1 MQICDGDC
9 TSAREKLCSRRLMVS
24 EDWVRAK
31 SPIGVPPLKGIPS
44 YSGGTL
50 MDYDKVTVHV
60 SPAGEEGCHEFVTSG
75 QVGHYGFRDVIRLV
89 ATTKSGSDFL
99 SADVAEHFL
108 VNLRNTIIASL
119 GCNITRYAS
128 ENDLPYYQIAKSS
141 KPQHRILLD
150 SCRYDQQQKL
160 APVVKSFGRKKN
172 LEASNSL
179 MQKILHYA
187 SSEFTLA
194 FGAWKGEFD
203 DGILDIRLHVQS
215 DLYDIRT
222 TQFVKQ
228 NRRRAWAFERTI
240 TRKME
245 QDLAQRVRGPLK
257 RYKGVRWRPERKH
270 PWVAE
275 IKLSEKRKLW
285 IGDFDTPEEAA
296 QAFDVAVISHKK
308 KTALNFKDSLV
319 RTSEVVEQLPS
330 PPSNKP
336 FDITYDGAPPINVAS
351 IFHRRKRF
359 VNQLEAFII
368 PESRSLDQLSSHGQ
382 TFEITH
388 DHDEETTSNTK
399 DPPKFVPTKSLKA
412 PFLAEQRAHTK
423 FAGVHHNEL
432 VSAVSF
438 ITSNLEAS
446 DSMLK
451 SSSLVQLSAY
461 EESGPLDSR
470 SYDNV
475 GAIPRR
481 KEMMTAN
488 CENSSLRIPR
498 FFREQLMGEASDAST
513 TSDMCFESHGDS
525 RVAGLLCGQLL
536 NITHD
541 DEVAAVC
548 HKQGRTSH
556 VDEDPPISV
565 PSKYLE
571 PPFLAEQCSDVKFAG
586 LYHNDLQAPISC
598 VTSNLDGSEAM
609 LEPSPWVQ
617 VSAYEE
623 SGPLDSRSYDNV
635 GAIPRRKEMMTAN
648 CENSSLRIPRFFR
661 EQLMGEASDASTTSD
676 MCFESHGDSRVAGLL
691 CGQLL
696 NITHDDEVAAV
707 CHKQGRTSHVDEDP
721 PISVPSKYLEPPFL
735 AEQCSDVKFAG
746 LYHNDLQAPIS
757 CVTSN
762 LDGSEAMLEP
772 SPWVQVSAYEEEPME
787 QQLGTSKKI
796 WDEANDMCFDMFGDP
811 KVASLSGE
819 HLDFAHDDDVV
830 AIHHRQGTTSNVVED
845 PPSKSL
851 KPPFLAEQH
860 SEVKFEG
867 VHNELDA
874 TISFST
880 SMVECGEEPLE
891 SRLYGNVGAISHRK
905 ETMTVNWENSSPN
918 VPSALSKQ
926 PLDIASD
933 IMCFDMLG
941 DPRVAGSSVSHYNSN
956 EEASSSTMPGWP
968 IHDSLFDSLGFHDIF
983 LDPNDFI
990 QADSAGRH
998 VVDRTA
1004 MLWSVPI
1011 ASRDESHSVQG
1022 SVAPFQGIEG
1032 DLHDFLSPT
1041 EIDQAKDTDQNNQ

>member
-1 MQICDGDC
+1 
-9 TSAREKLCSRRLMVS
+9 
-24 EDWVRAK
+24 
-31 SPIGVPPLKGIPS
+31 
-44 YSGGTL
+44 
-50 MDYDKVTVHV
+50 
-60 SPAGEEGCHEFVTSG
+60 
-75 QVGHYGFRDVIRLV
+75 VIRLV

-99 SADVAEHFL
+99 SADVAQHFL

-119 GCNITRYAS
+119 GCNITRYPS

-141 KPQHRILLD
+141 KPHHRILLD
-150 SCRYDQQQKL
+150 SSRYDQQQKL
-160 APVVKSFGRKKN
+160 APVVQSFGRKKN
-172 LEASNSL
+172 VESSNSL

-194 FGAWKGEFD
+194 FGAWKGEFKD

-240 TRKME
+240 TRKVE
-245 QDLAQRVRGPLK
+245 QDLAQRVRGGPLK

-308 KTALNFKDSLV
+308 KTALNFEDSLV

-336 FDITYDGAPPINVAS
+336 LDITYDDAPPINVAS

-359 VNQLEAFII
+359 AHQLEAPII
-368 PESRSLDQLSSHGQ
+368 PTSRSLDQHSSCGQ

-388 DHDEETTSNTK
+388 DHDEGTTTPNTK
-399 DPPKFVPTKSLKA
+399 DPPKLAPTKSLKA

-423 FAGVHHNEL
+423 FAGVHHNQL

-446 DSMLK
+446 DSMLE

-461 EESGPLDSR
+461 EESEPLDSR

-475 GAIPRR
+475 GSIPHR

-488 CENSSLRIPR
+488 WGNSSLSIPR
-498 FFREQLMGEASDAST
+498 FFGEQLLGEASDAST
-513 TSDMCFESHGDS
+513 TSDMVFESHGDP

-541 DEVAAVC
+541 DEEVAAVC
-548 HKQGRTSH
+548 HKQGTTSD
-556 VDEDPPISV
+556 VGEDPPISV

-571 PPFLAEQCSDVKFAG
+571 PPFLAEQCADVKFAG
-586 LYHNDLQAPISC
+586 LYHNDLQAAISC

-609 LEPSPWVQ
+609 LEPSSWVQ
-617 VSAYEE
+617 VSAYE
-623 SGPLDSRSYDNV
+623 G
-635 GAIPRRKEMMTAN
+635 
-648 CENSSLRIPRFFR
+648 
-661 EQLMGEASDASTTSD
+661 
-676 MCFESHGDSRVAGLL
+676 
-691 CGQLL
+691 
-696 NITHDDEVAAV
+696 
-707 CHKQGRTSHVDEDP
+707 
-721 PISVPSKYLEPPFL
+721 
-735 AEQCSDVKFAG
+735 
-746 LYHNDLQAPIS
+746 
-757 CVTSN
+757 
-762 LDGSEAMLEP
+762 
-772 SPWVQVSAYEEEPME
+772 EPME

-796 WDEANDMCFDMFGDP
+796 WGEANDTCFDMFGDP
-811 KVASLSGE
+811 EVASSSGE

-830 AIHHRQGTTSNVVED
+830 AVHHRQGTTSNVVED
-845 PPSKSL
+845 PPILVHSKSL

-867 VHNELDA
+867 VHNELEA
-874 TISFST
+874 AISFST
-880 SMVECGEEPLE
+880 SMLECGEEPLE
-891 SRLYGNVGAISHRK
+891 SRSCGNVGAISHRK
-905 ETMTVNWENSSPN
+905 EMMTVNWENSSPN

-941 DPRVAGSSVSHYNSN
+941 DPRVAGSSVTHYNSN

-998 VVDRTA
+998 VGDRTA
-1004 MLWSVPI
+1004 MLWMLPI

-1022 SVAPFQGIEG
+1022 SVAPFQGTEG
-1032 DLHDFLSPT
+1032 DLHGFLSPT
-1041 EIDQAKDTDQNNQ
+1041 EIDKKDTDQNNQ